1 MINSPESRKD
11 YIDDLKA
18 QIKAEKKAAKDLKK
32 IAKLQEELA
41 RVSNHINY
49 NLLKANSLASIN
61 SILQN

>member
-1 MINSPESRKD
+1 M
-11 YIDDLKA
+11 DDLEA
-18 QIKAEKKAAKDLKK
+18 QIKDGKKAAKDLKK

-41 RVSNHINY
+41 RVSNHNNY

>member
-1 MINSPESRKD
+1 LINSPEARKR
-11 YIDDLKA
+11 YMDDLEA
-18 QIKAEKKAAKDLKK
+18 QIKDGKKAAKDLKK

-41 RVSNHINY
+41 RVSNHNNY